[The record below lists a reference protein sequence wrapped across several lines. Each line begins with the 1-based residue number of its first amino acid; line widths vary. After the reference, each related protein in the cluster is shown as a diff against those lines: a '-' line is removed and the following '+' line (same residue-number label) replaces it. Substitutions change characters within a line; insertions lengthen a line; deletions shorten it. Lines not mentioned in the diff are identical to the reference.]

1 MITTMKQANNLH
13 IIIGG
18 DHAGFA
24 LKERIK
30 KYLES
35 ANFKVKDVGTF
46 SKDPVDYPKYAIE
59 VARKVASSKGV
70 DKGILFCGSGAGMSI
85 VANKVKGVRCVDAF
99 DEYTAKKSRED
110 NDANVLS
117 LAGRVV
123 EFNRAKK
130 IVDIWLNANFSE
142 EERHKRR
149 LKQIEDFE
157 RKWLK

>member
-1 MITTMKQANNLH
+1 MITMMRETSNFN
-13 IIIGG
+13 IIVGS

-30 KYLES
+30 KHLVS
-35 ANFKVKDVGTF
+35 IGFRVKDVGTF

-59 VARKVASSKGV
+59 VAREAVASGGAS
-70 DKGILFCGSGAGMSI
+70 KGILFCGSGAGMSI
-85 VANKVKGVRCVDAF
+85 AANKVKGARCVDAF

-110 NDANVLS
+110 NNANVLS
-117 LAGRVV
+117 LAARVV
-123 EFNRAKK
+123 NFDQAKK
-130 IVDIWLNANFSE
+130 IVDIWLNARFSE
-142 EERHKRR
+142 EERHRRR